1 MPWIAA
7 DAEALCALEA
17 LPSVS
22 PHPAR
27 PNPEFLARAR
37 SLSRAAG
44 VLLALLGAL
53 VLLGWRLDVPIL
65 MGPGPGI
72 TMKANT
78 AIAFILAGASLLLVE
93 PGRRWPAFARTG
105 QMLAL
110 GAGAIGA
117 ATLSQH
123 LFGWNLGIDELLF
136 TEAPG
141 AAATMS
147 PGRMGPPAA
156 LSFLLAGSSL
166 LLVHARRSDGLVQL
180 ASAAIGLI
188 ALLGITGYAYGVEPL
203 YGVARITG
211 IALHTAVAL
220 GVMSLGLLAASAERG
235 TAAVLVGEGMGSMM
249 ARRLVIVAIGVP
261 LLLGWLRVQLEAAGH
276 FDAPFGIALL
286 VLALI
291 VVLVTF
297 VARTAVLLNRVERK
311 QFAAEAGVRDRLQEI
326 ETMMDVLPIG
336 LFMARGRSGNVT
348 VNRAARTALRLWSGQ
363 TELPLD
369 ALPGHLRVFAG
380 GVELQWD
387 ELPIMRAALDGVTTQ
402 DAELDI
408 VFDDGTVRHELVSA
422 LPLLDERGEPQ
433 GAIAS
438 MMDVTA
444 RRTAE
449 REREALLAREEAAR
463 ATAERANA
471 AKDEF
476 IATVSHELRTPLNAI
491 LGWASMLRDVNLLDE
506 PAKLRA
512 IETIHRNCKAQAQLI
527 EDLLDV
533 SRISAGNLRLDMEA
547 LDLAGVVKAAADV
560 VRPAADAKDVPI
572 RLKLPRAPCRVRAD
586 STRLLQVTWNLL
598 SNAIKFSPPGSPV
611 EVHLEADASDAVLA
625 FVDRGQGIAP
635 EFLPRVFERYSK
647 TEGGHDGRGGG
658 VGLGLSIARDL
669 VHMHGG
675 TLEVASAGVGRG
687 ASFTVRLPLL
697 EVARAR
703 QPAGASSAAR

>member
-1 MPWIAA
+1 M
-7 DAEALCALEA
+7 
-17 LPSVS
+17 S

-72 TMKANT
+72 TMKAN
-78 AIAFILAGASLLLVE
+78 AAVAFLLASGSLLLVE
-93 PGRRWPAFARTG
+93 PGRRWRVLARTG
-105 QMLAL
+105 QVFAL

-123 LFGWNLGIDELLF
+123 LLGWNLGIDELLF
-136 TEAPG
+136 TEPAG

-156 LSFLLAGSSL
+156 LSFVLAGSSL
-166 LLVHARRSDGLVQL
+166 LLVHAHRSVGLVQL

-203 YGVARITG
+203 YGVARFTG

-220 GVMSLGLLAASAERG
+220 GVMSVGLLAASAERG

-261 LLLGWLRVQLEAAGH
+261 LLLGWLRVHLEAAGH

-286 VLALI
+286 VLTLI
-291 VVLVTF
+291 VVLVAF

-311 QFAAEAGVRDRLQEI
+311 QFAAEARVRDRLQEI

-336 LFMARGRSGNVT
+336 LFMTRGRSGKVT
-348 VNRAARTALRLWSGQ
+348 VNRAAGAALRLESGQ

-369 ALPGHLRVFAG
+369 ALPGHLRIFRG

-387 ELPIMRAALDGVTTQ
+387 ELPIMRAALEGVTVQ

-408 VFDDGTVRHELVSA
+408 VFDDGTVRHELNSA

-438 MMDVTA
+438 MKDVTA
-444 RRTAE
+444 RRAAE
-449 REREALLAREEAAR
+449 REREALLVLEEAAR
-463 ATAERANA
+463 AEAERANR

-491 LGWASMLRDVNLLDE
+491 LGWVSMLRDGDLLDE
-506 PAKLRA
+506 PTKRRA
-512 IETIHRNCKAQAQLI
+512 LHTIHRNCKAQAQLI

-533 SRISAGNLRLDMEA
+533 SRIAAGNLRLDMEA
-547 LDLAGVVKAAADV
+547 IDLVGVVKAAADV

-572 RLKLPRAPCRVRAD
+572 HLNLPQAPCRVRAD
-586 STRLLQVTWNLL
+586 STRLLQVAWNLL

-611 EVHLEADASDAVLA
+611 EVHLEADASNALLV
-625 FVDRGQGIAP
+625 FVDGGQGIAP
-635 EFLPRVFERYSK
+635 EFLPHVFERYSK
-647 TEGGHDGRGGG
+647 TEGGHGRDGG
-658 VGLGLSIARDL
+658 VGLGLAIARDL

-687 ASFTVRLPLL
+687 ASFTVQLPLL
-697 EVARAR
+697 QVASVG
-703 QPAGASSAAR
+703 QLAGVSPAAR